1 MPSMSRQRRSS
12 FPSVRRARATLKI
25 TSIPSDKKTSMILH
39 ATGNGSAVVKSVRN
53 QLDAYMLV

>member
-1 MPSMSRQRRSS
+1 MSRQRRSS

-25 TSIPSDKKTSMILH
+25 TSMPSDKKTSMILH